1 MSVLKE
7 NNWLFADDSGE
18 SDNIMKSN
26 LFSKRYLRINYGSK
40 NSGIV
45 VKFNEDNL
53 LDLLRISQV
62 SKDIIDSLERILFL
76 SKRIKGRSFI
86 FLDKEMQRKHK
97 SLYTFFNMIS
107 FGSIAIS
114 SNELNVEPQDL
125 KKIRRFFWSD
135 RSDFLKSNINYEEM
149 KEKHIKSLY
158 YIIKTK
164 EKDLIK
170 KEKEQDYVRFLFT
183 DNNIVI
189 SEDSNLVIKGDF
201 LDKLKVVIKE
211 FFEGEMK
218 DLIKSEESRVT
229 DLNLCYNQL
238 IEELSSMK
246 WNKNEKDYDFKVYLQ
261 ILKIVTVI
269 KFW

>member
-1 MSVLKE
+1 MSALKE
-7 NNWLFADDSGE
+7 NSGLFAGE
-18 SDNIMKSN
+18 SGKFESVMKSD
-26 LFSKRYLRINYGSK
+26 LFSKRYLRINYGSE

-45 VKFNEDNL
+45 IKFNEDNL
-53 LDLLRISQV
+53 LDLLRVSKV

-76 SKRIKGRSFI
+76 SKRIRGRSFI
-86 FLDKEMQRKHK
+86 FLDKKMQRKHK

-114 SNELNVEPQDL
+114 SNELNVAPQDF
-125 KKIRRFFWSD
+125 KKIKRFFLSD
-135 RSDFLKSNINYEEM
+135 RSEFLKSNINYEEM

-164 EKDLIK
+164 EKELIK
-170 KEKEQDYVRFLFT
+170 EEKEQNYVRFVFK

-189 SEDSNLVIKGDF
+189 SEDSNLIIKGDF
-201 LDKLKVVIKE
+201 LGELKVVIKE

-218 DLIKSEESRVT
+218 NLIKAEESRVT

-238 IEELSSMK
+238 IEELSSIK

>member
-1 MSVLKE
+1 MSFLKE
-7 NNWLFADDSGE
+7 NSWLFAGEAGE
-18 SDNIMKSN
+18 SENIMKSD
-26 LFSKRYLRINYGSK
+26 LFSKRYLRINYGSE
-40 NSGIV
+40 NSGVV

-53 LDLLRISQV
+53 LDLLRVSKV

-76 SKRIKGRSFI
+76 SKRIRGRSFI
-86 FLDKEMQRKHK
+86 FLDKKMQRKHK
-97 SLYTFFNMIS
+97 NLYTFFNMIS

-125 KKIRRFFWSD
+125 KKIKRFFLSD
-135 RSDFLKSNINYEEM
+135 RSEFLKSNINYEEM

-164 EKDLIK
+164 EKELIK
-170 KEKEQDYVRFLFT
+170 KEQEQNYVRFVFT

-211 FFEGEMK
+211 FFEGEIK
-218 DLIKSEESRVT
+218 DLIKAEESRVT